1 MKVLVEC
8 YPDATLLRALGV
20 SKKQLR
26 HERCK
31 GEVVKRV
38 LKFGCAIGL
47 VDEDPS
53 SAQPRDL
60 SNYKEVQAAEG
71 LRLLARRDDK
81 NKRLIIVCP
90 RLEDWLIA
98 RAKSS
103 GIRPEDY
110 GLPSDPDRLHSIP
123 RYEQNDGFRR
133 FLAELKER
141 DKGLHLLRRWIL
153 GTISAPMNAF

>member
-8 YPDATLLRALGV
+8 NADEKLLRALGV

-38 LKFGCAIGL
+38 LKFDCATGL
-47 VDEDPS
+47 IDEDPA
-53 SAQPRDL
+53 SAQPRELD
-60 SNYKEVQAAEG
+60 NYKQVQTAEG

-81 NKRLIIVCP
+81 NKRLIIICP
-90 RLEDWLIA
+90 RLEDWLIQ

-103 GIRPEDY
+103 GIRPKDY
-110 GLPSDPDRLHSIP
+110 GLPSDPDKLHSIP
-123 RYEQNDGFRR
+123 RYEQKEGFCR

-141 DKGLHLLRRWIL
+141 DSGMHLLRRWIL
-153 GTISAPMNAF
+153 EAESRLK

>member
-1 MKVLVEC
+1 MIILVEC
-8 YPDATLLRALGV
+8 YPDALLLRALGV

-38 LKFGCAIGL
+38 LKFDCATCLI
-47 VDEDPS
+47 DEDPA

-60 SNYKEVQAAEG
+60 DNYKQVQAAEG
-71 LRLLARRDDK
+71 LRLLTRRDDK
-81 NKRLIIVCP
+81 NKRLIIICP
-90 RLEDWLIA
+90 RLEDWLIQ
-98 RAKSS
+98 RAKTS

-110 GLPSDPDRLHSIP
+110 GLPSDPDHLHSIP
-123 RYEQNDGFRR
+123 RYEQKESFRR

-141 DKGLHLLRRWIL
+141 DRGMHLLRQWIL
-153 GTISAPMNAF
+153 QAES

>member
-1 MKVLVEC
+1 MRILVEC
-8 YPDATLLRALGV
+8 YADAALLCVLGAPGE
-20 SKKQLR
+20 QLR

-38 LKFGCAIGL
+38 HKFGSAIGL
-47 VDEDPS
+47 IDEDPS

-60 SNYKEVQAAEG
+60 ENYKELQAAEG

-90 RLEDWLIA
+90 RLEDWLIQ

-103 GIRPEDY
+103 SIKPEEH
-110 GLPSDPDRLHSIP
+110 GLPTDPDRLHGTP
-123 RYEQNDGFRR
+123 RYEQKEGFRR
-133 FLAELKER
+133 FLEELKER
-141 DKGLHLLRRWIL
+141 DKGMDILRRWIL
-153 GTISAPMNAF
+153 EAESRSK

>member
-1 MKVLVEC
+1 MRILVEC
-8 YPDATLLRALGV
+8 YPDAVLLRALGV
-20 SKKQLR
+20 FKKQLR

-38 LKFGCAIGL
+38 RKFDFSTGL
-47 VDEDPS
+47 IDEDPS

-60 SNYKEVQAAEG
+60 DNYKQLQAAEG
-71 LRLLARRDDK
+71 LRLLARRNDK

-90 RLEDWLIA
+90 RLEDWLIE

-110 GLPSDPDRLHSIP
+110 GLPSDPDHLHSIP
-123 RYEQNDGFRR
+123 RYEQKQN
-133 FLAELKER
+133 FLHFLTELKER
-141 DKGLHLLRRWIL
+141 DRGMHLLRQWIL
-153 GTISAPMNAF
+153 QAES

>member
-8 YPDATLLRALGV
+8 NADEAVLRALGV

-38 LKFGCAIGL
+38 RKFDCATGL
-47 VDEDPS
+47 IDEDPE

-60 SNYKEVQAAEG
+60 DNYKEVQAMEG

-90 RLEDWLIA
+90 RLEDWLIE

-103 GIRPEDY
+103 GIRPKDY
-110 GLPSDPDRLHSIP
+110 GLPSDPDKLHSIP
-123 RYEQNDGFRR
+123 RYEQKEGFCR

-141 DKGLHLLRRWIL
+141 DSGMHLLRRWIFEAESRL
-153 GTISAPMNAF
+153 K

>member
-1 MKVLVEC
+1 MKILVE
-8 YPDATLLRALGV
+8 YNADEAVLRALGI

-26 HERCK
+26 HEHCK

-38 LKFGCAIGL
+38 RKFDCATGL
-47 VDEDPS
+47 IDEDPS
-53 SAQPRDL
+53 SAQPREL
-60 SNYKEVQAAEG
+60 NNYKQVQVAEG
-71 LRLLARRDDK
+71 LRLLTRRDDK

-103 GIRPEDY
+103 GIRPEDH
-110 GLPSDPDRLHSIP
+110 GLPTDPDRLHGIP
-123 RYEQNDGFRR
+123 RYEQKEGFRR

-141 DKGLHLLRRWIL
+141 DSGMHLLRRWIL
-153 GTISAPMNAF
+153 ETESRLK

>member
-8 YPDATLLRALGV
+8 NADEAVLQGLGV

-38 LKFGCAIGL
+38 LKLDSAIGL
-47 VDEDPS
+47 IDEYPQ

-60 SNYKEVQAAEG
+60 NNYKQLEAAEG
-71 LRLLARRDDK
+71 LQLLSRRDDE
-81 NKRLIIVCP
+81 NKKLIIVCP
-90 RLEDWLIA
+90 RLEDWLIHRA
-98 RAKSS
+98 RSS
-103 GIRPEDY
+103 GIRPEDF

-123 RYEQNDGFRR
+123 RYEQKESFCR
-133 FLAELKER
+133 FLEELIKR
-141 DKGLHLLRRWIL
+141 DKGMHLLRQWIFE
-153 GTISAPMNAF
+153 SAI

>member
-8 YPDATLLRALGV
+8 NADEVVLRAVGV

-31 GEVVKRV
+31 GEVVKRM
-38 LKFGCAIGL
+38 LKFDCATGL
-47 VDEDPS
+47 IDEDPA
-53 SAQPRDL
+53 SAQPRELD
-60 SNYKEVQAAEG
+60 NYIHVQAVEG
-71 LRLLARRDDK
+71 LRLLAHRDDK
-81 NKRLIIVCP
+81 NKRLIIICP
-90 RLEDWLIA
+90 RLEEWLIQ

-103 GIRPEDY
+103 GVRPEDY

-123 RYEQNDGFRR
+123 RYEQKEGFCR

-141 DKGLHLLRRWIL
+141 DNGMHLLCQWIL
-153 GTISAPMNAF
+153 EAESRLK

>member
-1 MKVLVEC
+1 MRILVEC
-8 YPDATLLRALGV
+8 YPDAALLRTLGV
-20 SKKQLR
+20 PRKQLR
-26 HERCK
+26 HESCK
-31 GEVVKRV
+31 GEVIKRV
-38 LKFGCAIGL
+38 LKSDCATGL
-47 VDEDPS
+47 IDEDPS

-60 SNYKEVQAAEG
+60 ANYKEIQAAEG

-103 GIRPEDY
+103 GIKPEEY
-110 GLPSDPDRLHSIP
+110 RLPSDPDRLHSIP

-141 DKGLHLLRRWIL
+141 DKGMHLLRRWVL
-153 GTISAPMNAF
+153 ESR

>member
-8 YPDATLLRALGV
+8 NADEKLLRALGV

-31 GEVVKRV
+31 GEVVKRI
-38 LKFGCAIGL
+38 LKFDCATGL
-47 VDEDPS
+47 IDEDPS

-60 SNYKEVQAAEG
+60 DNYKQVQAAEE
-71 LRLLARRDDK
+71 LHLLTRRDDK

-90 RLEDWLIA
+90 RLEDWLIE

-103 GIRPEDY
+103 GIQPEDY
-110 GLPSDPDRLHSIP
+110 GLPSDPDKLHSIP
-123 RYEQNDGFRR
+123 LYEQKDDFCR

-141 DKGLHLLRRWIL
+141 DSGMQLLRRWIL
-153 GTISAPMNAF
+153 EA

>member
-1 MKVLVEC
+1 MRILVEC
-8 YPDATLLRALGV
+8 YPDAALLRALGV

-38 LKFGCAIGL
+38 RKFDFATGL
-47 VDEDPS
+47 IDEDPA

-60 SNYKEVQAAEG
+60 DNYKQLQAAEG

-103 GIRPEDY
+103 GIRPKDY
-110 GLPSDPDRLHSIP
+110 GLPSDPDKLHSIP
-123 RYEQNDGFRR
+123 RYEQKEGFCR
-133 FLAELKER
+133 FLVELKER
-141 DKGLHLLRRWIL
+141 DSGMHLLCRWIL
-153 GTISAPMNAF
+153 EVES

>member
-1 MKVLVEC
+1 MRILVEC
-8 YPDATLLRALGV
+8 YPDAALLRALGV

-38 LKFGCAIGL
+38 RKFDFATGL
-47 VDEDPS
+47 IDEDPV

-60 SNYKEVQAAEG
+60 DNYKQMQAAKG

-98 RAKSS
+98 KAKSS
-103 GIRPEDY
+103 GIQPEDH
-110 GLPSDPDRLHSIP
+110 GLPTDPDRLHGIP
-123 RYEQNDGFRR
+123 RYEQKEGFCR

-141 DKGLHLLRRWIL
+141 DSGMHLLRRWIL
-153 GTISAPMNAF
+153 EA